1 MYRKKIGLTA
11 FVSVLLMML
20 MFSVMTGS
28 AQIYTVGVKA
38 GDWAGFGDISFEY
51 ASNITGYEE
60 PPPEMNVSWAD
71 MEILDVSDSNITG
84 RYTTIYANG
93 TEQTDIMWGDIAT
106 GEGNLSVGII
116 PSNLGAGDEIPANLT
131 YYTEEPLRL
140 TINGTVTRRYAGANR
155 EVNYVNITYPII
167 YGNITYGAWN
177 MSFYWDKKT
186 GVMCE
191 EIVSYAM
198 SYTDNT
204 THYYMNMSILDRM
217 TATNMWPA
225 VFTIDWDG
233 YAFNVTMVS
242 NSTVSNCNFSQAD
255 MQISFNVTGPA
266 GKASYCNVT
275 VPKDLLQG
283 SPWTIWLNG
292 TDWTSL
298 CTITEND
305 THTFIYIPYTHST
318 NTIQITGTWVVPE
331 FPSFLI
337 LPLFMVAILLAVVI
351 YRTQISRKMK

>member
-1 MYRKKIGLTA
+1 MYGKKIGLTA

-51 ASNITGYEE
+51 ASNMTGYEE

-71 MEILDVSDSNITG
+71 MEILDVSDSNVTG

-106 GEGNLSVGII
+106 GEGNLSVGLI

-186 GVMCE
+186 GIMCE
-191 EIVSYAM
+191 EVVSYRM
-198 SYTDNT
+198 SYTDNET
-204 THYYMNMSILDRM
+204 YYYMNMSILWPM

-225 VFTIDWDG
+225 VFPIDWNG
-233 YAFNVTMVS
+233 YAFNVTMMS
-242 NSTVSNCNFSQAD
+242 NSTISDFNFSQAD
-255 MQISFNVTGPA
+255 MEISFNVTGPA
-266 GKASYCNVT
+266 GKSGYCNVT
-275 VPKDLLQG
+275 VPKDLLRD
-283 SPWTIWLNG
+283 SPWTILLNG

-305 THTFIYIPYTHST
+305 THTFIDIPFTHST

-337 LPLFMVAILLAVVI
+337 LPLFMVATLLAVVI

>member
-1 MYRKKIGLTA
+1 MYGKKIGLTA
-11 FVSVLLMML
+11 FVFVLLMML

-51 ASNITGYEE
+51 ASNMTGYEE
-60 PPPEMNVSWAD
+60 PPPEMNVSWSD
-71 MEILDVSDSNITG
+71 MEILDVSNSNVTVRSI
-84 RYTTIYANG
+84 TIYANG
-93 TEQTDIMWGDIAT
+93 TEQADVMWGDIAT
-106 GEGNLSVGII
+106 GEGNLSVGLI
-116 PSNLGAGDEIPANLT
+116 PSNLVPGDEIPANLT

-186 GVMCE
+186 GIMCE
-191 EIVSYAM
+191 EVVSYRM
-198 SYTDNT
+198 SYTDNET
-204 THYYMNMSILDRM
+204 YYYMNMSILWRM

-225 VFTIDWDG
+225 VFPIDWNG
-233 YAFNVTMVS
+233 YAFNVTMMS
-242 NSTVSNCNFSQAD
+242 NSTISDFNFSRAD
-255 MQISFNVTGPA
+255 MEISFNVTGPA
-266 GKASYCNVT
+266 GKAGYCNVT
-275 VPKDLLQG
+275 VPKDLLRD
-283 SPWTIWLNG
+283 SPWTILLNG

-298 CTITEND
+298 CTITENA
-305 THTFIYIPYTHST
+305 THTFIYIPYAHSI

-337 LPLFMVAILLAVVI
+337 LPLFMGATLLAVVI